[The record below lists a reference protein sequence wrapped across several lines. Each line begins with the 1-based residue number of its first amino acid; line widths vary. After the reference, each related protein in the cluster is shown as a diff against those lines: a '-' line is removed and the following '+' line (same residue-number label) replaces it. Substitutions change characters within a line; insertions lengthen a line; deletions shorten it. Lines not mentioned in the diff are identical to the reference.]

1 MSTTVSKTGTTKS
14 KDVYVDIS
22 GARYFKSQKDGG
34 ADFTTML
41 VSKRGI
47 YSWYEGSKE
56 DNAFLLEKAGLVAH
70 ENCIPCLAHI
80 KGSKTCKVDMKL
92 CRCIFWMSSYM
103 QRNVVPPKKNE
114 MSIGK
119 TLLAKQ
125 PKNSERAENL
135 SKMPSQRNRTNC
147 SF

>member
-1 MSTTVSKTGTTKS
+1 
-14 KDVYVDIS
+14 
-22 GARYFKSQKDGG
+22 
-34 ADFTTML
+34 ML
-41 VSKRGI
+41 VSKGGI

-70 ENCIPCLAHI
+70 ENCIPYPARV

-92 CRCIFWMSSYM
+92 CRADILD
-103 QRNVVPPKKNE
+103 VKLPAKKRSAPE
-114 MSIGK
+114 KERKHEKSIGK

-125 PKNSERAENL
+125 PKKSERAENL
-135 SKMPSQRNRTNC
+135 LKMPSQRNRTNC